1 MKKFLTVCLSALM
14 IGLSGCSDKGD
25 SSGLAAGNSVKNQ
38 KNIINT
44 VYDKEGNEIGSFE
57 QNGLLTL
64 AENKI
69 VTVSYSSDSS
79 SNHPKTDYCLYD
91 PESKE
96 NVRLGTVNDLYSE
109 ASFDRVLIGDHLYT
123 SMTIG
128 QNNDRNNWMY
138 TLLDIDLKNKTM
150 NTLLQEKSTFIYNHL
165 ARADDDLLLLRKGN
179 GGMKIERYS
188 PADGSISLLKQYTYN
203 DDSHTGETARDLY
216 YRDGILYVLRLE
228 SHGEKTRSD
237 LFVDRYDK
245 SMKLISSTNV
255 TDIAN
260 SDLEG
265 LEDEEKQAVKEF
277 ICTGDLVYYENRSIT
292 QFLGKI
298 DGGKLSPIVQ
308 ITTAEGLSAA
318 RTASDQGR
326 YRVFS
331 KALQEG
337 NRYYVLDLEN
347 GELTEGE
354 LHPKGADGYV
364 IESIV
369 QGEKKLLV
377 NMYDP
382 KSNSSGKREY
392 KMYYYDIED
401 LLKKQ

>member
-1 MKKFLTVCLSALM
+1 MKKILTVCLSALM
-14 IGLSGCSDKGD
+14 IGLSGCS
-25 SSGLAAGNSVKNQ
+25 GNSSNS
-38 KNIINT
+38 NDNYRDSGNAISRI
-44 VYDKEGNEIGSFE
+44 YDKEGNEIGSIE
-57 QNGLLTL
+57 RYGLITL
-64 AENKI
+64 ADDKLFVTKNAVEVSSGKKVKSYYLFDLVTKEKTGI
-69 VTVSYSSDSS
+69 GTVSGY
-79 SNHPKTDYCLYD
+79 
-91 PESKE
+91 
-96 NVRLGTVNDLYSE
+96 VSE
-109 ASFDRVLIGDHLYT
+109 AWFDRVLIGDHLYT
-123 SMTIG
+123 SITVSQG
-128 QNNDRNNWMY
+128 DTKDDWVY
-138 TLLDIDLKNKTM
+138 TLVDFDLKNKTM

-255 TDIAN
+255 TDIAR

-265 LEDEEKQAVKEF
+265 VEDEEKQAVKEF

>member
-1 MKKFLTVCLSALM
+1 MKKLLTACLSALM

-25 SSGLAAGNSVKNQ
+25 SSGLAAGNSLKNE

-64 AENKI
+64 ARSKI
-69 VTVSYSSDSS
+69 VTVSYASDSS
-79 SNHPKTDYCLYD
+79 SDHPKTDFCMYD
-91 PESKE
+91 LESKE

-150 NTLLQEKSTFIYNHL
+150 NTLLQEKSTFVYNHL

-216 YRDGILYVLRLE
+216 YKDGILYVLRLK
-228 SHGEKTRSD
+228 SQGEKSSE
-237 LFVDRYDK
+237 LYIDK
-245 SMKLISSTNV
+245 YGKDMELISSTNV
-255 TDIAN
+255 TDIAR

-265 LEDEEKQAVKEF
+265 VEDEEKQAVKEF

-354 LHPKGADGYV
+354 LYPKGADGYV

-382 KSNSSGKREY
+382 KSKTSGTREFR
-392 KMYYYDIED
+392 MYYYDIED

>member
-79 SNHPKTDYCLYD
+79 SDHPKTDYCLYD
-91 PESKE
+91 PETKE
-96 NVRLGTVNDLYSE
+96 NVLLGTVSDLYSE

-165 ARADDDLLLLRKGN
+165 ARADGDLLLLRKGN

-216 YRDGILYVLRLE
+216 YRDGILYVLRLK
-228 SHGEKTRSD
+228 SQGEKSSE
-237 LFVDRYDK
+237 LYIDK
-245 SMKLISSTNV
+245 YGKDMELISSTNV

-265 LEDEEKQAVKEF
+265 VEDEEKQAVKEF